1 MSSTALSTGRE
12 VESQPALST
21 APEKVPL
28 EAKSP
33 FEMRVHLGEGVEET
47 DVRTALKTGDL
58 GFLHSFTTGSAVD
71 GPGIRLVAWTTACMF
86 RCQYCH
92 NPDTWTLKN
101 GIPVT
106 LEQAIQEIRKYANGL
121 RAMHGG
127 FTLSGG
133 EPLMQ
138 DRFAARLFA
147 AVKAMGV
154 HTAIETNGYF
164 SERLSNEE
172 LATIDLVILDM
183 KAFTQQQHRRVTGL
197 DNAQVLDFARRL
209 SLLRRPMW
217 LRYVLVPGLT
227 DIPEEMLALA
237 QFCASLGI
245 VERAEILPFHQ
256 MGRYKWH
263 KLDIEYQ
270 LDNTGPPTNEQ
281 VAQAIEIFRAAG
293 LNAS

>member
-1 MSSTALSTGRE
+1 M
-12 VESQPALST
+12 PAEAVAET
-21 APEKVPL
+21 VPL

-33 FEMRVHLGEGVEET
+33 FEMRVHLGEGVPET
-47 DVRTALKTGDL
+47 DVRSALKTGDM

-86 RCQYCH
+86 RCRYCH
-92 NPDTWTLKN
+92 NPDTWTLAN

-106 LEQAIQEIRKYANGL
+106 LEKAIDEVRKYANGL

-138 DRFAARLFA
+138 DRFAARLFE
-147 AVKAMGV
+147 AVHGMGV

-164 SERLSNEE
+164 GDRLSDDE
-172 LATIDLVILDM
+172 LRNIDLVILDM
-183 KAFTQQQHRRVTGL
+183 KAFTRSQHELVTGGMHNE
-197 DNAQVLDFARRL
+197 DVLEFCTRL
-209 SLLRRPMW
+209 AELKRPMW

-227 DIPEEMLALA
+227 DVPEEMEAVA
-237 QFCASLGI
+237 QFGASLGV

-256 MGRYKWH
+256 MGRYKWERL
-263 KLDIEYQ
+263 KLDYT
-270 LDNTGPPTNEQ
+270 LDATDPPTNAGVETA
-281 VAQAIEIFRAAG
+281 VAIFQGAG